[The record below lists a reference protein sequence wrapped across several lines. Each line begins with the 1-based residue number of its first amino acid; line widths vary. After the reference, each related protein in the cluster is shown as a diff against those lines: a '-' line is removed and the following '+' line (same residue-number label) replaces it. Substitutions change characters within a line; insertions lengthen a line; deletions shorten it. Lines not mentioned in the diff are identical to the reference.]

1 MRPDQIERL
10 KDLTERLADRF
21 LIEADPVEWPGDGRP
36 PADLTQQERGDAYWC
51 KKNAMAT
58 GGVLRYTLDLI
69 DKHNQPPTPGD
80 PNLAEKD
87 ADLDAKIKDAER
99 RANEAVSR
107 VLDKAKKRGFDQRV
121 HGGKPA

>member
-1 MRPDQIERL
+1 MLRPDQIERL
-10 KDLTERLADRF
+10 QDLSEKLADRF
-21 LIEADPVEWPGDGRP
+21 LLEADPDEWPGSGKS

-58 GGVLRYTLDLI
+58 GGALRYTLDLI
-69 DKHNQPPTPGD
+69 QKHNAPATGEPED
-80 PNLAEKD
+80 PIKD

-99 RANEAVSR
+99 RANAAVNR

-121 HGGKPA
+121 HGGNPA